1 VYRFRLVYAVPTV
14 NSMRANPKGIPPIMY
29 MMRSMHDSCRNGN
42 DAMPP
47 ARTRREFLINASIA
61 AVAMGATTGQ
71 ASRPAFAFQQFE
83 TNGISVRAA
92 VEGSG
97 PLVIMVHGF
106 PELWYSWRH
115 QIQPIVEAGFTVV
128 VPDVRGYGG
137 SEKPHPIDAYDMVSL
152 TNDVVGLIDALGEET
167 AILVGHD
174 WGAPICW
181 NTAAL
186 HPDRI
191 AAVAGLSVPFFPRG
205 DAPSIDQWN
214 ALYGNGFFYQLYFQ
228 EEGVAEAAFE
238 ANVRTA
244 LRKLYFAVSGDGADA
259 PLHSL
264 SSAQPVDDMLGVMVD
279 PDPFPAWMTEEDLD
293 YYTAAFEQGGFRS
306 PLNRYRAQRLDWE
319 RLPQLSQLQ
328 VHQPSCFIAGTL
340 DPVRTFSPGFDMYA
354 APGANCTDFRGST
367 LIEGKGHW
375 IQQEAPAEVNR
386 ALLSFLAT
394 LG

>member
-1 VYRFRLVYAVPTV
+1 
-14 NSMRANPKGIPPIMY
+14 MPK
-29 MMRSMHDSCRNGN
+29 
-42 DAMPP
+42 
-47 ARTRREFLINASIA
+47 ARTRREFLIHASIA
-61 AVAMGATTGQ
+61 AAAGGATGQ
-71 ASRPAFAFQQFE
+71 VRRPVFAFQRFE

-115 QIQPIVEAGFTVV
+115 QIRPIAEAGFKVV
-128 VPDVRGYGG
+128 VPDVRGYGD
-137 SEKPHPIDAYDMVSL
+137 SDKPQPIDSYDMVAL
-152 TNDVVGLIDALGEET
+152 TNDVVGLIDALEEDT

-186 HPDRI
+186 HPDRV
-191 AAVAGLSVPFFPRG
+191 AAVAGLSVPFFQRG
-205 DAPSIDQWN
+205 GVSAIDQWC
-214 ALYGNGFFYQLYFQ
+214 ALYAAGFFYQLYFQ

-238 ANVRTA
+238 ADVRTA
-244 LRKLYFAVSGDGADA
+244 LRKIYFTISGDGADA

-264 SSAQPVDDMLGVMVD
+264 SAAQPVGDPLGVMVD
-279 PDPFPAWMTEEDLD
+279 PDPFPAWMTEEDLV
-293 YYTAAFEQGGFRS
+293 YYTEAFQKGGFRG
-306 PLNRYRAQRLDWE
+306 PLNRYRAQGRDWE
-319 RLPQLSQLQ
+319 RLPQLSLLQ

-340 DPVRTFSPGFDMYA
+340 DPVRTFIPGVDLYA
-354 APGANCTDFRGST
+354 TPEANCTDFRGST

-375 IQQEAPAEVNR
+375 IQQEAPGDVNR
-386 ALLSFLAT
+386 ALLSFLKT

>member
-1 VYRFRLVYAVPTV
+1 
-14 NSMRANPKGIPPIMY
+14 MPK
-29 MMRSMHDSCRNGN
+29 
-42 DAMPP
+42 
-47 ARTRREFLINASIA
+47 ARTRREFLIHVSIA
-61 AVAMGATTGQ
+61 AAAAGGATGQ
-71 ASRPAFAFQQFE
+71 VRRPVFAFQRFE

-115 QIQPIVEAGFTVV
+115 QIRPIAEAGFKVV
-128 VPDVRGYGG
+128 VPDVRGYGE
-137 SEKPHPIDAYDMVSL
+137 SDKPQPIDSYDMVAL
-152 TNDVVGLIDALGEET
+152 TNDVVGLIDALEEDT

-186 HPDRI
+186 HPDRV
-191 AAVAGLSVPFFPRG
+191 AAVAGLSVPFFQRG
-205 DAPSIDQWN
+205 DVSAIDQWS
-214 ALYGNGFFYQLYFQ
+214 ALYAAGFFYQLYFQ

-238 ANVRTA
+238 ADVRTA
-244 LRKLYFAVSGDGADA
+244 LRKIYFTISGDGADA

-264 SSAQPVDDMLGVMVD
+264 SAAQPVGDPLGVMVD

-293 YYTAAFEQGGFRS
+293 YYTEAFQKGGFRG
-306 PLNRYRAQRLDWE
+306 PLNRYRAQGRDWE
-319 RLPQLSQLQ
+319 RLPQLSLLQ

-340 DPVRTFSPGFDMYA
+340 DPVRTFIPGVDLYA
-354 APGANCTDFRGST
+354 TPEANCTDFRGST

-375 IQQEAPAEVNR
+375 IQQEAPGDVNR
-386 ALLSFLAT
+386 ALLSFLKT

>member
-244 LRKLYFAVSGDGADA
+244 LRQLYFAVSGDGADA

-340 DPVRTFSPGFDMYA
+340 DPVRTFIPGFDMYA

>member
-1 VYRFRLVYAVPTV
+1 MPR
-14 NSMRANPKGIPPIMY
+14 M
-29 MMRSMHDSCRNGN
+29 N
-42 DAMPP
+42 DTSRRGKDTMPP
-47 ARTRREFLINASIA
+47 ARTRREFLIDASVA
-61 AVAMGATTGQ
+61 AVALGATTGQ
-71 ASRPAFAFQQFE
+71 ASRPSFAFQEFD

-115 QIQPIVEAGFTVV
+115 QIQPVAQAGFKVV

-137 SEKPHPIDAYDMVSL
+137 SSKPHAIDAYDMVSL
-152 TNDVVGLIDALGEET
+152 TNDVIGLIDALGEET

-191 AAVAGLSVPFFPRG
+191 AAVVGLSVPFFPRG
-205 DAPSIDQWN
+205 DTPPIDQWN
-214 ALYGNGFFYQLYFQ
+214 ALFGNGFFYQLYFQ

-238 ANVRTA
+238 ADLRTA
-244 LRKLYFAVSGDGADA
+244 LRKLYFTVSGDGADA

-264 SSAQPVDDMLGVMVD
+264 SSAEPVADFLGTMVD
-279 PDPFPAWMTEEDLD
+279 PDPFPGWLTEADLN
-293 YYTAAFEQGGFRS
+293 YYTAAFQQGGLRG
-306 PLNRYRAQRLDWE
+306 PLNRYRAQHLDWE

-328 VHQPSCFIAGTL
+328 IHQPSCFIAGTL
-340 DPVRTFSPGFDMYA
+340 DPVRTFIPGFDLYA
-354 APGANCTDFRGST
+354 GAGTACTDFRGAT
-367 LIEGKGHW
+367 LIDGKGHW
-375 IQQEAPAEVNR
+375 IQQEAPDEVNR
-386 ALLSFLAT
+386 ALLSFLGT

>member
-1 VYRFRLVYAVPTV
+1 
-14 NSMRANPKGIPPIMY
+14 MRRKSSPFGPVDMDPETLGDEPQTHGRY
-29 MMRSMHDSCRNGN
+29 DMMRSMQDSSRNGN
-42 DAMPP
+42 GAMPQ

-71 ASRPAFAFQQFE
+71 ASRPSFAFQQFE

-115 QIQPIVEAGFTVV
+115 QIQPIVEAGFKVV

-137 SEKPHPIDAYDMVSL
+137 SEKPHLIGAYDMVSL
-152 TNDVVGLIDALGEET
+152 TNDVVGLIDALGEDT

-205 DAPSIDQWN
+205 DTPPIDQWN

-228 EEGVAEAAFE
+228 EDGGAEAAFE
-238 ANVRTA
+238 ANVRAA

-259 PLHSL
+259 PLHSM
-264 SSAQPVDDMLGVMVD
+264 SSAQPIEDFLGVMVD

-293 YYTAAFEQGGFRS
+293 YYTAAFQQGGFRG

-340 DPVRTFSPGFDMYA
+340 DPVRTFIPGFDMYA
-354 APGANCTDFRGST
+354 APGAYCTDLRGST

-375 IQQEAPAEVNR
+375 IQQEAPAEVIGR
-386 ALLSFLAT
+386 S
-394 LG
+394 